1 MSDESTV
8 DGERVDE
15 KTTIDLQMRMMEQ
28 EQSIEALSQQLFHQS
43 GLIENLNKSI
53 KILEMKLSQLGEAG
67 SDTATDEGVQIQ
79 EHRPPHY

>member
-67 SDTATDEGVQIQ
+67 SDTVTDEGVQIQ